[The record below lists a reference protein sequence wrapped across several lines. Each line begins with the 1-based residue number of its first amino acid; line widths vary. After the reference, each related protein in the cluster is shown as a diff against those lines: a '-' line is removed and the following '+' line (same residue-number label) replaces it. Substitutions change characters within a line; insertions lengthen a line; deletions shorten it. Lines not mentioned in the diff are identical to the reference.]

1 MGQRLRPMAATSPER
16 NHILV
21 IKLGALGDVVQAL
34 GPMAAIRKHHARDRI
49 TVLTTAPYAD
59 LIRAANIADD
69 VMVDDRPRFAE
80 FGKWLALRT
89 KLRGGG
95 FTRVYDLQTSDRS
108 SSYFRLF
115 WPGPK
120 PEWSGIAKGCSHP
133 HKNPRRDF
141 MHTLERQAEQLSMA
155 GIDDVPPPDLN
166 PIVSDVTHLKL
177 PDRFCLIVP
186 GGAEHRPAKRWP
198 REGYRDLIGM
208 LDGSGVIAVVAGTA
222 SERPLAAS
230 LIEGSLTAR
239 NIAGETSLVDLV
251 TVAKRARF
259 AVGNDNGTMH
269 ITAFAGIPSVVLYS
283 DASDPALCAQRG
295 KDVTILRRHT
305 LAELGVEEVYR
316 ALPLE
321 GGS

>member
-1 MGQRLRPMAATSPER
+1 MGQRLRPMAANAPEQTR
-16 NHILV
+16 ILV

-34 GPMAAIRKHHARDRI
+34 GPMAAIRKHHAGDRI
-49 TVLTTAPYAD
+49 TVLTTAPYAE
-59 LIRAANIADD
+59 LIKAANVADD
-69 VMVDDRPRFAE
+69 VIIDDRPRFAE
-80 FGKWLALRT
+80 FGKWLALRK
-89 KLRGGG
+89 KLRNGG

-155 GIDDVPPPDLN
+155 GIEDVPKPDLA
-166 PIVSDVTHLKL
+166 PIVSDITHLKL
-177 PDRFCLIVP
+177 PDTFCLVVP

-198 REGYRDLIGM
+198 RAQYRELIQK
-208 LDGSGVIAVVAGTA
+208 LDASGVIPVVAGTEA
-222 SERPLAAS
+222 ERPLAAA
-230 LIEGSLTAR
+230 LIEGSLTAK
-239 NIAGETSLVDLV
+239 NIAGETSLIDLV

-259 AVGNDNGTMH
+259 AVGNDNGAMH
-269 ITAFAGIPSVVLYS
+269 IAAFAGIPSVVLYS

-295 KDVTILRRHT
+295 AEVMIIRRDR
-305 LAELGVEEVYR
+305 LADLGVDEVFA
-316 ALPLE
+316 ALTDE
-321 GGS
+321 AGS

>member
-1 MGQRLRPMAATSPER
+1 MGQRLRPMAATAPER

-34 GPMAAIRKHHARDRI
+34 GPMAAIRKHHARDHI

-59 LIRAANIADD
+59 LIKAANVTDE
-69 VMVDDRPRFAE
+69 VMIDGRPKFAE
-80 FGKWLALRT
+80 IGKWLTLRG
-89 KLRGGG
+89 KLRDGG
-95 FTRVYDLQTSDRS
+95 FERVYDLQTSDRS
-108 SSYFRLF
+108 SSYYRLF

-133 HKNPRRDF
+133 HKNPKRDL

-155 GIDDVPPPDLN
+155 GIEDVPPPDLG
-166 PIVSDVTHLKL
+166 PIISDVTHLKL
-177 PDRFCLIVP
+177 PDQFCLIVP
-186 GGAEHRPAKRWP
+186 GGAEHRPLKRWP
-198 REGYRDLIGM
+198 RERYRELIGK
-208 LDGSGVIAVVAGTA
+208 LDAGGVVPVVAGTA
-222 SERPLAAS
+222 SERPLAAA

-269 ITAFAGIPSVVLYS
+269 IAAFAGIPSVVLYS
-283 DASDPALCAQRG
+283 GASDPALCAQRG
-295 KDVTILRRHT
+295 QDVTILRRHA
-305 LAELGVEEVYR
+305 LADLGVEEVYR
-316 ALPLE
+316 ALSKE